1 MYTDTYG
8 EREREIL
15 NTWFHYVQQGKLQK
29 YSIKLEI
36 MSYSPGFIP
45 SLSHPLSLTFL
56 IYKILSFELSRVQC
70 QSHLLCAQSL
80 SNLIHGHILWT
91 ASTEMTTKL

>member
-15 NTWFHYVQQGKLQK
+15 NTWFHYAHQGKLQK

-45 SLSHPLSLTFL
+45 SLSRPLLLAFL
-56 IYKILSFELSRVQC
+56 IYKILSFELGSV
-70 QSHLLCAQSL
+70 SIHTFSVL
-80 SNLIHGHILWT
+80 SPLVISFMATFYILP
-91 ASTEMTTKL
+91 LQR